1 MTLLLATWL
10 SRWPPRLPT
19 IGLHPSDSSATQ
31 TVQTHPHS
39 PSLRRTLTRAKLC
52 SHIQQVRA
60 ICATLKSNNMSVP
73 QLWKK
78 VYLFLSSISQ
88 GGDKKFRTA
97 WFVAMQ
103 IFIFH
108 FLPRIF
114 RVAHKSPYFNV
125 VKANS
130 PHIISQIDID
140 EQISQQWLNG
150 CYCRVIFY
158 QLSMLT
164 APTPLQN
171 PVPNK
176 NEHVC
181 PLYTPLF
188 FFL

>member
-1 MTLLLATWL
+1 MNAKIDFYFRHGPTRIDKFHLPYGIWVEFHRVESKLTPDSILNLQTAIKVKQLL
-10 SRWPPRLPT
+10 
-19 IGLHPSDSSATQ
+19 
-31 TVQTHPHS
+31 
-39 PSLRRTLTRAKLC
+39 SL
-52 SHIQQVRA
+52 
-60 ICATLKSNNMSVP
+60 P

-78 VYLFLSSISQ
+78 EYLFLASISQ
-88 GGDKKFRTA
+88 GGNKKFKTA

-108 FLPRIF
+108 FLPRIV
-114 RVAHKSPYFNV
+114 RVAHKSPYFNG
-125 VKANS
+125 VKENS

-164 APTPLQN
+164 APSPLQN

-176 NEHVC
+176 NEHVYS
-181 PLYTPLF
+181 LYATLV
-188 FFL
+188 FL